1 MFRAPSSLVAALAL
15 VVGATAAAAQ
25 IPGTY
30 TAAPTVTLQAQKAE
44 SFSMTVSSTVQATPL
59 TIADSTAG
67 ASQTY
72 TGNVTLTPTWD
83 LASGRVV
90 TIYGYVSSQFSTGTV
105 TFANSLLEAS
115 ATGGTGTANGSWNA
129 FGSTVNSTP
138 SAVQLTQVTA
148 SGANLKVTG
157 AGQALTVGLRLNTTA
172 THIQPGTYTGVVT
185 FAALIQ

>member
-1 MFRAPSSLVAALAL
+1 MFRVRSLFLSALAL
-15 VVGATAAAAQ
+15 VVGTTAVAAQ

-30 TAAPTVTLQAQKAE
+30 TAAPTITLQAQKAE
-44 SFSMTVSSTVQATPL
+44 SFAMTVSSTVQATPL

-67 ASQTY
+67 ASQVY

-105 TFANSLLEAS
+105 TFANNLLEAS
-115 ATGGTGTANGSWNA
+115 ATGGSGTANGSWNA

-148 SGANLKVTG
+148 SGANMKVTG
-157 AGQALTVGLRLNTTA
+157 AAQALTVGLRINTTA